1 LFIQFLEGIHWS
13 EAEVIIL
20 AKDRK
25 LQTKFKQLKEELVRE
40 AFPGLLP
47 APLPKEL
54 EKLTKAKGATK
65 AKKSE
70 SLNVS

>member
-1 LFIQFLEGIHWS
+1 MFIQFLEGIHWS

-47 APLPKEL
+47 APIPKEL
-54 EKLTKAKGATK
+54 AKLVKPKGTPK
-65 AKKSE
+65 VKKSD